1 MRGVTRDEIASVGES
16 SSDVAMFAQSRIGIA
31 FRPFHQD
38 VADAATHV
46 VEYPDLSRLSGMLLR
61 ND

>member
-1 MRGVTRDEIASVGES
+1 MRGVTRDDVASVGDS
-16 SSDVAMFAQSRIGIA
+16 NSDGAMFAQSRIRIA

-46 VEYPDLSRLSGMLLR
+46 VEYPDLSRLSGVLLR